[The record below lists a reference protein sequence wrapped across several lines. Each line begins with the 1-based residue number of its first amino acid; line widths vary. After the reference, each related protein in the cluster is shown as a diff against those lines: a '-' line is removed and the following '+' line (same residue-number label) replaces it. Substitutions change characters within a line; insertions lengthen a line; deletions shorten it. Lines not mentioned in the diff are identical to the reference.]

1 MESIVIKAKNKA
13 ELKFW
18 LELIKKTGAEAM
30 TINSEMIEEVVL
42 KSRIESG
49 MKSHEIS
56 RERIMNA
63 LEK

>member
-13 ELKFW
+13 EFKFW

-30 TINSEMIEEVVL
+30 TINSEMIDEAVL
-42 KSRIESG
+42 KSRIENG
-49 MKSHEIS
+49 MNSRDIS